1 MSRRNRRGLGG
12 GGHEEDE
19 ILNAIENGQVEG
31 TEEET
36 IPTSDE
42 DIAGDTPE
50 EITPEA
56 EGDKDE
62 EGDFDVLDALN
73 GKVDETPS
81 TIKDRIEKEERPP
94 RPPRNETAVET
105 EKDITFADTERFGAG
120 ITLDIKN
127 NNNKNNGGNRMSRV
141 TKLSAI
147 IAGKMPQVQNGRSLA
162 NFRGLNF
169 ILEPQDILKFIGES
183 IAEYNPEAKLAM
195 DRIKASTIVSTILQA
210 AENIDEGKEDRKYVM
225 NRLAMEM
232 TGLGFEA
239 LKDLRDSHVDVIVL
253 QLPRKGYTTQGDPDN
268 IIGGGLKKDYVKAG
282 TIIEEFG
289 ILTPTKQV
297 PAMLFTGDD
306 NLRLD
311 GGIQVYTDL
320 YKMSLICT
328 IMLYNVFSME
338 DALGSKG
345 GKVGIEV
352 GAKGYGTYEVMTYLN
367 KGNVPFVK

>member
-42 DIAGDTPE
+42 DNAGDTPE

-56 EGDKDE
+56 

-127 NNNKNNGGNRMSRV
+127 NNNKNNGGNGMSRV

-147 IAGKMPQVQNGRSLA
+147 IAGKMPKLQNGRSLA
-162 NFRGLNF
+162 NFRGLNY

-183 IAEYNPEAKLAM
+183 ITEYNPEAKLAM